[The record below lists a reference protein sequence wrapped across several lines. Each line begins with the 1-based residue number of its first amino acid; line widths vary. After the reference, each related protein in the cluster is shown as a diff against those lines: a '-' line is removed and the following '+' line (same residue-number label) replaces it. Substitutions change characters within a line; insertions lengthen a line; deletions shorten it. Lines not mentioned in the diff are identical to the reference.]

1 MVKKKVSK
9 QIQKLFSP
17 ELLAKAQQEAELQST
32 SLDDLLRT
40 AVEKYLRAL
49 SVVREQQEAQ
59 SYARLLLRAH
69 FTEDRNEFLTD
80 DAIRAIGQ
88 TPPAIGDGKSQ

>member
-1 MVKKKVSK
+1 M
-9 QIQKLFSP
+9 
-17 ELLAKAQQEAELQST
+17 T
-32 SLDDLLRT
+32 SIRT

-49 SVVREQQEAQ
+49 SVVREQQEAE

-80 DAIRAIGQ
+80 DAIRTIGQ
-88 TPPAIGDGKSQ
+88 NATCHRRWQNAVTRSQA